1 MNFINLMN
9 YFRKLYSSGKK
20 KIIMPE
26 IHIKLHT
33 CISFTREE
41 SARKNNKYC
50 RRHLTFLML
59 MYTQKNNLHF
69 FTLQRSDP
77 A

>member
-1 MNFINLMN
+1 
-9 YFRKLYSSGKK
+9 
-20 KIIMPE
+20 MPE

-33 CISFTREE
+33 CISFTIKE

>member
-1 MNFINLMN
+1 
-9 YFRKLYSSGKK
+9 
-20 KIIMPE
+20 MPE

>member
-20 KIIMPE
+20 N
-26 IHIKLHT
+26 HYARNSYKLHT

-41 SARKNNKYC
+41 SARKHNKYC